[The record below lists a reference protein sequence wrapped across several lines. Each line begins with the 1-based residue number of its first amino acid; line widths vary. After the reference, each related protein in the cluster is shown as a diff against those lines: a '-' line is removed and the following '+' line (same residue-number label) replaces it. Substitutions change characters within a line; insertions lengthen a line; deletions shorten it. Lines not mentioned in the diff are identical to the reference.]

1 MCSFRWYYY
10 KRQGGLREVAYLSPD
25 TYNLKEQ
32 PKPVKGLKFAVPKR
46 RGLGSQTVV
55 HLNVCIVIIE

>member
-1 MCSFRWYYY
+1 M
-10 KRQGGLREVAYLSPD
+10 AYLSPD

>member
-1 MCSFRWYYY
+1 M
-10 KRQGGLREVAYLSPD
+10 AYSSPD
-25 TYNLKEQ
+25 HYNEIEQ